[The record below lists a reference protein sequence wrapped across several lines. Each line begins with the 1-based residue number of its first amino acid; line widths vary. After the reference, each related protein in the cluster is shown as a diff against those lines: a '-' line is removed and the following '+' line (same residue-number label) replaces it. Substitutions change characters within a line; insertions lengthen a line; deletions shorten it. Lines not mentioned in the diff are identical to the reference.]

1 MARSAD
7 GGITVMKPMNA
18 KKNHGVRHLGIIMDG
33 NRRWARKRGFPVLAG
48 HRYGYATFKKVGDW
62 CLDRG
67 IEVLSIYAFSSEN
80 WKRSK
85 KEVEYLMKLLLL
97 ALSNELSDLHRKNV
111 RIVIIGRLKELPKHL
126 QQRIA
131 EAMELTKKNTRCTL
145 QIAINYG
152 GRAEIVDAVKKVM
165 RTAKSAS
172 AITEKSLSEVMYTAH
187 QPDPDLIIRTSGEQR
202 LSGFLTWQ
210 SIYSELLFIDTLWP
224 DFNERDL
231 DGALAEY
238 GRRQRRFGS

>member
-1 MARSAD
+1 
-7 GGITVMKPMNA
+7 
-18 KKNHGVRHLGIIMDG
+18 MDG
-33 NRRWARKRGFPVLAG
+33 NRRWAKKRGLPVLAG

-85 KEVEYLMKLLLL
+85 KEVGYLMKLLLL
-97 ALSNELSDLHRKNV
+97 ALSNEVSDLHRKNV
-111 RIVIIGRLKELPKHL
+111 RIVIIGRVKELPKNL
-126 QQRIA
+126 QLRITQA
-131 EAMELTKKNTRCTL
+131 VELTKNNTRSTL

-152 GRAEIVDAVKKVM
+152 GRTEIVDAVKKVM
-165 RTAKSAS
+165 KTAKNIS
-172 AITEKSLSEVMYTAH
+172 AITEKSLAEAMYSAH

-210 SIYSELLFIDTLWP
+210 SVYSELVFIKKNWP
-224 DFNERDL
+224 DFSERDL
-231 DGALAEY
+231 DLALQEY
-238 GRRQRRFGS
+238 RRRQRRFGR

>member
-1 MARSAD
+1 M
-7 GGITVMKPMNA
+7 T
-18 KKNHGVRHLGIIMDG
+18 KKTHHGVRHLGIIMDG
-33 NRRWARKRGFPVLAG
+33 NRRWAKKRGLPVLAG

-85 KEVEYLMKLLLL
+85 KEVGYLMKLLLL
-97 ALSNELSDLHRKNV
+97 ALSNEVSDLHRKNV
-111 RIVIIGRLKELPKHL
+111 RIVIIGRVKELPKNL
-126 QQRIA
+126 QLRITQA
-131 EAMELTKKNTRCTL
+131 VELTKNNTRSTL

-152 GRAEIVDAVKKVM
+152 GRTEIVDAVKKVM
-165 RTAKSAS
+165 KTAKNIS
-172 AITEKSLSEVMYTAH
+172 AITEKSLAEAMYSAH

-210 SIYSELLFIDTLWP
+210 SVYSELVFIKKNWP
-224 DFNERDL
+224 DFSERDL
-231 DGALAEY
+231 DLALQEY
-238 GRRQRRFGS
+238 RRRQRRFGR